1 MEFVLPTV
9 DAILIEE
16 RRVLREVVDK
26 VKKEKGGI
34 ITPLKAILSI
44 EGHADATYESC
55 ARIVSLIL
63 GELDKELFF
72 NDQKAFMLELLQSKK
87 REVKRQKL
95 SDFGLA
101 SCFVHLNKHS
111 ELARVFI
118 ENDGTPILLDCLNK
132 SNNDIQKIYYALLNV
147 WMLSFVEEGIDK
159 FMSVPK
165 FGVIKSIC

>member
-26 VKKEKGGI
+26 VKREKGGI

-55 ARIVSLIL
+55 ARIISLIL
-63 GELDKELFF
+63 GELDKDMFF

-87 REVKRQKL
+87 R
-95 SDFGLA
+95 
-101 SCFVHLNKHS
+101 
-111 ELARVFI
+111 
-118 ENDGTPILLDCLNK
+118 
-132 SNNDIQKIYYALLNV
+132 
-147 WMLSFVEEGIDK
+147 
-159 FMSVPK
+159 
-165 FGVIKSIC
+165 